1 MKKIFAILMT
11 ICLLAGVLSI
21 TAFAVEVS
29 ADEPAAGTVLRI
41 SAQKNNSLVV
51 IDDYDNFQ
59 DGWNDA
65 MEIAGN
71 SSKMEKN
78 GYERIVVDI
87 YADWKANKDGEFTE
101 EIWNGDG
108 FDNDTIYIPANAKI
122 TLNMNDHTIDRH
134 LTKAE
139 DDGEVMFINDKANVI
154 INNGT
159 IKGGYSNSEGGGLYI
174 EGGANITLNNVN
186 IDGNAVKN
194 DDGAAIYMYGGAT
207 LTMNGGSISNN
218 LMDSNSIGMLYTK
231 DSTVALDNV
240 IIDGNYTKTASASGL
255 VIYATK
261 STVKMNKCT
270 VSNNATKGNA
280 ANDFIYVKDSNLTVT
295 DTDFTNNNT
304 LVVPNKTSDITPRIF
319 YVDNSPLTING
330 GKITKNGAENIF
342 YFANSKADFTGT
354 TITDNASGVMSVN
367 NLNQII
373 NMTECALDNNTA
385 WSSNYVIDIK
395 KKDQVVMTDCIL
407 GNTSFSYPEYV
418 KVTYASVSK
427 EKAVIGI
434 SGILAD
440 GTTAFTDHYKNF
452 AYGWNMAINSALSNE
467 YNRIVVD
474 LYDDWIAEQSR
485 FADSFTNGKGF
496 YKDAI
501 YIPENARIILNLNG
515 HTINRALGYAH
526 DNGEVILIDK
536 NAEVIINEGTIRGG
550 HSNTGAGGIHIN
562 GGAKVT
568 LNNVSVYRN
577 KAGDSNGSGIAVLD
591 GAILTM
597 NGGRFAEND
606 LVNCGTLYVN
616 ASTAILN
623 NVTMTK
629 NWAAFRSTK
638 GSAIYA
644 IDSTVK
650 MNGCDV
656 PNCTLSS
663 QSIIEGHNSEF
674 TIENTSF
681 TKNSSSDKY
690 GNTYLFFL
698 KDSNLTM
705 KGCKITGNRP
715 AKIFS
720 FEDSEANIHG
730 VTITDNE
737 SCVLDIKNS
746 DKKVVL
752 TECTLDNNIPSYGL
766 TAEIDVKNMDTLE
779 MVDCSLG
786 DTEFKNKDM
795 VTISNKMV
803 ASIFGEGSLTM
814 IVVTLVLVISGI
826 TIFHFVYKKKKKV
839 SATITNAEEAQD
851 EE

>member
-1 MKKIFAILMT
+1 MKKFLTIILT
-11 ICLLAGVLSI
+11 ICMLTSMLCVPV
-21 TAFAVEVS
+21 FAANETPS
-29 ADEPAAGTVLRI
+29 AGTVLRI
-41 SAQKNNSLVV
+41 RAQKNDSLVV

-65 MEIAGN
+65 MEIAGD
-71 SSKMEKN
+71 SSEMEKN

-87 YADWKANKDGEFTE
+87 YADWKANNDGEFTE

-108 FDNDTIYIPANAKI
+108 FDNDTIFIPANAKI
-122 TLNMNDHTIDRH
+122 TLNMNNHTIDRH

-174 EGGANITLNNVN
+174 EGGANVTLNNVN
-186 IDGNAVKN
+186 VDGNAVKN

-218 LMDSNSIGMLYTK
+218 LMDSNSIGTLYAK

-261 STVKMNKCT
+261 STVKMNNCA
-270 VSNNATKGNA
+270 VSNNATKENA
-280 ANDFIYVKDSNLTVT
+280 ANDIIYVKDSNLSIT

-304 LVVPNKTSDITPRIF
+304 LAAPNKVSNVTPRIF
-319 YVDNSPLTING
+319 YVDNSPLTIKG
-330 GKITKNGAENIF
+330 GMITKNGAENIF

-385 WSSNYVIDIK
+385 WNSNYVIDIK

-440 GTTAFTDHYKNF
+440 GTTAFTDYYKNF
-452 AYGWNMAINSALSNE
+452 AYGWNSAINKALSNN
-467 YNRIVVD
+467 YDRITVD
-474 LYDDWIAEQSR
+474 LYDDWIAEKSR

-496 YKDAI
+496 YEGAI
-501 YIPENARIILNLNG
+501 YIPENAKITLNLNS

-526 DNGEVILIDK
+526 DNGEVILIGK
-536 NAEVIINEGTIRGG
+536 NADVIINDGTIRGG

-568 LNNVSVYRN
+568 LNNVSLYRN
-577 KAGDSNGSGIAVLD
+577 KAGNSDGSGIAVLD
-591 GAILTM
+591 GATLTM

-629 NWAAFRSTK
+629 NWAGFRSTK

-644 IDSTVK
+644 IDSTVM

-663 QSIIEGHNSEF
+663 YSIIEGHNSTF

-698 KDSNLTM
+698 KDSSLTM
-705 KGCKITGNRP
+705 KGGKITGNRP
-715 AKIFS
+715 AEIFS

-737 SCVLDIKNS
+737 SCVLNIKNS

-752 TECTLDNNIPSYGL
+752 TECTLGNNAPSHGL
-766 TAEIDVKNMDTLE
+766 TAEIDVKKKDTLE
-779 MVDCSLG
+779 MINCKLG

-795 VTISNKMV
+795 VIISNQAV
-803 ASIFGEGSLTM
+803 ASILGKGSLTM
-814 IVVTLVLVISGI
+814 ILVTLSLVIFGV
-826 TIFHFVYKKKKKV
+826 TIFHIVYKKKKKS
-839 SATITNAEEAQD
+839 SATSANAEEAES

>member
-11 ICLLAGVLSI
+11 ICLLAGALSI
-21 TAFAVEVS
+21 NAFAVETP

-41 SAQKNNSLVV
+41 SAQKNDSLVV

-65 MEIAGN
+65 MDIAGSN
-71 SSKMEKN
+71 KMKKK

-87 YADWKANKDGEFTE
+87 YADWNANKDGEFTE

-108 FDNDTIYIPANAKI
+108 FDNDTIFIPANAKV

-134 LTKAE
+134 LAKAE

-174 EGGANITLNNVN
+174 EGGADITLNNVN

-218 LMDSNSIGMLYTK
+218 LMDSNSIGTLYTK

-255 VIYATK
+255 VIYAAK

-280 ANDFIYVKDSNLTVT
+280 ANDIIYVKDSSLTIT
-295 DTDFTNNNT
+295 DINFTNNNT
-304 LVVPNKTSDITPRIF
+304 LVVPNKEYDVTPRIF

-330 GKITKNGAENIF
+330 GKITKNGAKNIF
-342 YFANSKADFTGT
+342 YFANSKADITGV

-367 NLNQII
+367 NLDQII
-373 NMTECALDNNTA
+373 NMTECTLDSNNV
-385 WSSNYVIDIK
+385 WSSDYVIDIK

-418 KVTYASVSK
+418 KLAYSSVSQ
-427 EKAVIGI
+427 EKAVMGI

-440 GTTAFTDHYKNF
+440 GTIAFTDHYKNF
-452 AYGWNMAINSALSNE
+452 AYGWNSAIDSALKSD
-467 YNRIVVD
+467 YDRIVVD
-474 LYDDWIAEQSR
+474 FYGDWTAEQGR
-485 FADSFTNGKGF
+485 FADSLIKGKGF
-496 YKDAI
+496 YKDTI
-501 YIPENARIILNLNG
+501 YIPENAKIIINLNG

-536 NAEVIINEGTIRGG
+536 NAEVIINNGTIRGG

-568 LNNVSVYRN
+568 LNNVSIYRN
-577 KAGDSNGSGIAVLD
+577 KTDNSDGSGIAVLD

-597 NGGRFAEND
+597 NGGRFSENN

-629 NWAAFRSTK
+629 NWAAFPSTK

-705 KGCKITGNRP
+705 KDCNITGNRP

-766 TAEIDVKNMDTLE
+766 TAEIDVKNMGTLVL
-779 MVDCSLG
+779 VDCSLG
-786 DTEFKNKDM
+786 DTKFKNKDM
-795 VTISNKMV
+795 VTISNKVV